1 MSHPPLCAAPLPIK
15 DSPKASLPEYSC
27 DTHFHIFDAPSQQVP
42 MRSYTAPRAPLS
54 DYRQLQNRLGFQRSV
69 IVQPSVY
76 GADNQTTMSVCQ
88 NDPNMRAIVVIDSDI
103 TDTELQRLSAA
114 GAVGCRVNM
123 LFSSG
128 VDIQDVK
135 ALAHKIADYGWHIQ
149 FLADIS
155 KLEDIS
161 ALLQDFPVPIMFDHM
176 GHMPAGEGVH
186 NADFQRF
193 CAYLA
198 EGRIWTKLS
207 AAYRVTSQPDS
218 RYEDVAAIVDALIAA
233 NPEQLV
239 WGSDWPHPQIK
250 GQMPDDTKL
259 VNDFLDWIPAI
270 YQQDV
275 FAGNA
280 AKFYQFAESIL

>member
-1 MSHPPLCAAPLPIK
+1 MPHPPLCDPPLPIK
-15 DSPKASLPEYSC
+15 DSPKAALPKYSC

-42 MRSYTAPRAPLS
+42 MRSYTAPHAPLS

-76 GADNQTTMSVCQ
+76 GADNQTTISVCQ
-88 NDPNMRAIVVIDSDI
+88 TDPNMRAVVVIESDI
-103 TDTELQRLSAA
+103 TDIELQRLSDA

-128 VDIQDVK
+128 VNIHDVK
-135 ALAHKIADYGWHIQ
+135 ALGHKIANFGWHIQ
-149 FLADIS
+149 ILADVS
-155 KLEDIS
+155 ALADMS
-161 ALLQDFPVPIMFDHM
+161 ALLQDMPVPIMFDHM
-176 GHMPAGEGVH
+176 GHMPAGKGLQ
-186 NADFQRF
+186 NPDFQRF

-198 EGRIWTKLS
+198 EGRIWAKLS
-207 AAYRVTSQPDS
+207 AAYRLTSQPDS
-218 RYEDVAAIVDALIAA
+218 RYEDVATIVNALIAA

-259 VNDFLDWIPAI
+259 VNNFLDWIPAT
-270 YQQDV
+270 YQQDI

-280 AKFYQFAESIL
+280 GKFYQFADTVS